1 MKMKDITSI
10 ENVQH
15 ATKYLPTLRNMTY
28 QERLQKLQLPT
39 LCLRRLCDDMIE
51 LYKILSGKYDKEV
64 CDFIPK
70 QHNSTMSLPTRGHKM
85 KIFVQ
90 RAEKT
95 LRQNFLSI

>member
-1 MKMKDITSI
+1 
-10 ENVQH
+10 
-15 ATKYLPTLRNMTY
+15 MTY

-39 LCLRRLCDDMIE
+39 LCFRRLHGDMME

-64 CDFIPK
+64 WDFIPK
-70 QHNSTMSLPTRGHKM
+70 QHNSTTSLPTREHKM